1 MYIKKP
7 IFWNKKGI
15 ISFILLPLSFLTI
28 LINFLKKKSKKN
40 KMNIKTIC
48 IGNIYLGG
56 TGKTTLAIKIN
67 NVLKNMGK
75 KSCFIKKFYKNQID
89 EQKILIEKG
98 KLYTNRRRIEAI
110 KNAISDNYKYAVLDD
125 GLQDSTLKYDISI
138 VCFNNKNWIGNGMLL
153 PAGPLREKLS
163 SLKNY
168 DIVFFVGNDENVSR
182 HKEKLKNINPNID
195 IFDAKYEPVNLEDFD
210 KNKNYFAFS
219 GVGNH
224 ETFLDTLRLAKL
236 NIVENKEFPDH
247 FDYSSTDIKNLI
259 EYTNDNKLDLVT
271 TKKDF
276 IKIDKL
282 SLNKIKYLDIN
293 LVIKDEIKLLKKII

>member
-15 ISFILLPLSFLTI
+15 ISLILLPLSFLTL

-67 NVLKNMGK
+67 NILKNMGK
-75 KSCFIKKFYKNQID
+75 KSCFVKKFYKNQTD

-138 VCFNNKNWIGNGMLL
+138 VCFNKKNWIGNGMLL

-219 GVGNH
+219 GIGNH

>member
-67 NVLKNMGK
+67 NALKNMGK
-75 KSCFIKKFYKNQID
+75 KSCFVKKFYKNQID

-138 VCFNNKNWIGNGMLL
+138 VCFNNKNWIGNGMPL

-276 IKIDKL
+276 NPNITA
-282 SLNKIKYLDIN
+282 
-293 LVIKDEIKLLKKII
+293 

>member
-15 ISFILLPLSFLTI
+15 ISFILLPLSFLTL

-75 KSCFIKKFYKNQID
+75 KSCFVKKFYKNQID

-98 KLYTNRRRIEAI
+98 KLYSSRKRIEAI
-110 KNAISDNYKYAVLDD
+110 KNANSDNYKYAILDD
-125 GLQDSTLKYDISI
+125 GLQDGTLKYDISI
-138 VCFNNKNWIGNGMLL
+138 VCFNKKNWIGNGMLL

-168 DIVFFVGNDENVSR
+168 DIVFFIGNDENISR
-182 HKEKLKNINPNID
+182 HEKKLKNINPNID
-195 IFDAKYEPVNLEDFD
+195 IFDAKYEPKNLADFD

-219 GVGNH
+219 GIGNH

-236 NIVENKEFPDH
+236 NIIENKEFPDH
-247 FDYSSTDIKNLI
+247 FDYSSSDIKSLV
-259 EYTNDNKLDLVT
+259 EYANNKKLALVT

-276 IKIDKL
+276 LKIDKL
-282 SLNKIKYLDIN
+282 FLNKIKYLDID
-293 LVIKDEIKLLKKII
+293 LVIKDEMKLLKKII

>member
-15 ISFILLPLSFLTI
+15 ISFILLPLSFLTL

-67 NVLKNMGK
+67 NILKNMGK
-75 KSCFIKKFYKNQID
+75 KSCFVKKFYKNQID

-98 KLYTNRRRIEAI
+98 KLYSSRKRIEAI

-138 VCFNNKNWIGNGMLL
+138 VCFNKKNWIGNGMLL

-168 DIVFFVGNDENVSR
+168 DIVFFIGNDENVSR
-182 HKEKLKNINPNID
+182 HEEKLKNINPNID
-195 IFDAKYEPVNLEDFD
+195 IFDAKYEPKNLEDFD

-219 GVGNH
+219 GIGNH

-236 NIVENKEFPDH
+236 NITENKEFPDH
-247 FDYSSTDIKNLI
+247 FDYSSSDIKSLV
-259 EYTNDNKLDLVT
+259 EYTNNKKLDLVT

-276 IKIDKL
+276 LKIDKL
-282 SLNKIKYLDIN
+282 FLNKIKYFDIDI
-293 LVIKDEIKLLKKII
+293 VIKDEMKLLKKII

>member
-15 ISFILLPLSFLTI
+15 ISFILLPLSFLTL

-75 KSCFIKKFYKNQID
+75 KSCFVKKFYKNQID

-98 KLYTNRRRIEAI
+98 KLYSSRRRIEAI

-138 VCFNNKNWIGNGMLL
+138 VCFNKKNWIGNGMLL

-168 DIVFFVGNDENVSR
+168 DIVFFIGNDENVSR
-182 HKEKLKNINPNID
+182 HEEELKNINPNID
-195 IFDAKYEPVNLEDFD
+195 IFDAKYEPKNLADFD

-219 GVGNH
+219 GIGNY

-236 NIVENKEFPDH
+236 NIIENKEFPDH
-247 FDYSSTDIKNLI
+247 FDYSSSDIKSLV
-259 EYTNDNKLDLVT
+259 EYANNKKLDLVT

-276 IKIDKL
+276 LKIDKL
-282 SLNKIKYLDIN
+282 FLNKIKYLDID
-293 LVIKDEIKLLKKII
+293 LVIKDEMKLLKKII

>member
-15 ISFILLPLSFLTI
+15 ISFILLPLSFLTL
-28 LINFLKKKSKKN
+28 LINFFKKKSKKN
-40 KMNIKTIC
+40 TMNIKTIC

-138 VCFNNKNWIGNGMLL
+138 VCFNKKNWIGNGMLL

-182 HKEKLKNINPNID
+182 YKEKLKNINPNID

-219 GVGNH
+219 GIGNH

>member
-15 ISFILLPLSFLTI
+15 ISFILLPLSFLTL
-28 LINFLKKKSKKN
+28 LINFLKKKSNKN

-56 TGKTTLAIKIN
+56 TGKTTLAIKVN
-67 NVLKNMGK
+67 NALNNAGK
-75 KSCFIKKFYKNQID
+75 KSCFVKKFYKNQID

-98 KLYTNRRRIEAI
+98 KLYSSRKRIEAI

-138 VCFNNKNWIGNGMLL
+138 VCFNKKNWIGNGMLL

-168 DIVFFVGNDENVSR
+168 DIVLFIGNDENVSR
-182 HKEKLKNINPNID
+182 HEEKLKNINPNID
-195 IFDAKYEPVNLEDFD
+195 IFDAKYEPKNLEDFD

-219 GVGNH
+219 GIGNH

-236 NIVENKEFPDH
+236 NIIENKEFPDH
-247 FDYSSTDIKNLI
+247 FDYSSSDIKSLV
-259 EYTNDNKLDLVT
+259 EYTNNKKLDLVT

-276 IKIDKL
+276 LKIDKL
-282 SLNKIKYLDIN
+282 FLNKIKYLDID
-293 LVIKDEIKLLKKII
+293 LVIKGEMEFLKKII

>member
-15 ISFILLPLSFLTI
+15 ISFILLPLSFLTL

-56 TGKTTLAIKIN
+56 TGKTSLAIKIN
-67 NVLKNMGK
+67 DTLKSMGK
-75 KSCFIKKFYKNQID
+75 KSCFVKKFYKNQID

-98 KLYTNRRRIEAI
+98 KLYSSRKRIESI

-125 GLQDSTLKYDISI
+125 GLQDGTLKYDISI
-138 VCFNNKNWIGNGMLL
+138 VCFNKKNWIGNGMLL

-163 SLKNY
+163 SLKYY
-168 DIVFFVGNDENVSR
+168 DIVFFIGNDENVSR
-182 HKEKLKNINPNID
+182 HEEELKNINPNID
-195 IFDAKYEPVNLEDFD
+195 IFDAKYEPKNLADFD

-219 GVGNH
+219 GIGNH

-236 NIVENKEFPDH
+236 NIIENKEFPDH
-247 FDYSSTDIKNLI
+247 FNYSSSNIKSLV
-259 EYTNDNKLDLVT
+259 EYADNKKLDLVT

-276 IKIDKL
+276 LKIDKL
-282 SLNKIKYLDIN
+282 FLNKIKYLDID
-293 LVIKDEIKLLKKII
+293 LVIKDEMKLLKKII

>member
-15 ISFILLPLSFLTI
+15 LSFILLPLSFLTV
-28 LINFLKKKSKKN
+28 LVNFYKKKSKKN

-56 TGKTTLAIKIN
+56 TGETTLSIKIN
-67 NVLKNMGK
+67 NALKSMGK
-75 KSCFIKKFYKNQID
+75 KSCFVKKFYKNQID

-98 KLYTNRRRIEAI
+98 KLYSSRKRIEAI

-138 VCFNNKNWIGNGMLL
+138 VCFNKKNWIGNGMLL

-168 DIVFFVGNDENVSR
+168 DIVFFIGNDENVSR
-182 HKEKLKNINPNID
+182 HEEKLKNINPNID
-195 IFDAKYEPVNLEDFD
+195 IFDAKYEPKNLEDFD

-219 GVGNH
+219 GIGNH
-224 ETFLDTLRLAKL
+224 ETFLDTLKLAKL
-236 NIVENKEFPDH
+236 NIIENKEFPDH
-247 FDYSSTDIKNLI
+247 FNYSSSNIKSLV
-259 EYTNDNKLDLVT
+259 EYADNKKLDLVT

-276 IKIDKL
+276 LKIDKL
-282 SLNKIKYLDIN
+282 FLNKIKYLDVD
-293 LVIKDEIKLLKKII
+293 LAIKDEMKLLQKII

>member
-40 KMNIKTIC
+40 KMNIRTIC

-67 NVLKNMGK
+67 NVLNNMGK
-75 KSCFIKKFYKNQID
+75 KSCFVKKFYKNQVD

-98 KLYTNRRRIEAI
+98 KLYSSRKRIEAI
-110 KNAISDNYKYAVLDD
+110 NNAISDNYKYAVLDD

-168 DIVFFVGNDENVSR
+168 DIVFFIGNDENVSR
-182 HKEKLKNINPNID
+182 HKEELKNINPNID
-195 IFDAKYEPVNLEDFD
+195 IFDAKYEPKNLADFD

-219 GVGNH
+219 GTGNH
-224 ETFLDTLRLAKL
+224 ETFLNTLRLAKL
-236 NIVENKEFPDH
+236 NIIENKEFPDH
-247 FDYSSTDIKNLI
+247 FDYSYGNIKSLV
-259 EYTNDNKLDLVT
+259 EYTNNKKLDLVT

-276 IKIDKL
+276 LKIDEL
-282 SLNKIKYLDIN
+282 FLNKIKYLDID
-293 LVIKDEIKLLKKII
+293 LVIKNEMKLLKKII

>member
-15 ISFILLPLSFLTI
+15 ISLILLPLSFLTL

-67 NVLKNMGK
+67 NALKNMGK

-98 KLYTNRRRIEAI
+98 KLYSNRRRIEAI

-138 VCFNNKNWIGNGMLL
+138 VCFNKKNWIGNGMLL

-163 SLKNY
+163 SLKYY
-168 DIVFFVGNDENVSR
+168 DIVFFIGNDENVSR
-182 HKEKLKNINPNID
+182 HEEELKNINPNID
-195 IFDAKYEPVNLEDFD
+195 IFDAKYEPKNLADFD

-219 GVGNH
+219 GIGNH
-224 ETFLDTLRLAKL
+224 ETFLDTLKLAKL
-236 NIVENKEFPDH
+236 NIIENKEFPDH
-247 FDYSSTDIKNLI
+247 FDYSSSNIKSLV
-259 EYTNDNKLDLVT
+259 EYADNKKLDLVT

-276 IKIDKL
+276 FINKLIDEL
-282 SLNKIKYLDIN
+282 LNN
-293 LVIKDEIKLLKKII
+293 PLKKSELLPQTDFASIG

>member
-15 ISFILLPLSFLTI
+15 ISFILLPLSFLTL

-75 KSCFIKKFYKNQID
+75 KSCFVKKFYKNQID

-98 KLYTNRRRIEAI
+98 KLYSSRRRIEAI

-138 VCFNNKNWIGNGMLL
+138 VCFNKKNWIGNGMLL

-168 DIVFFVGNDENVSR
+168 DIVFFIGNDENVSR
-182 HKEKLKNINPNID
+182 HEEELKNINPNID
-195 IFDAKYEPVNLEDFD
+195 IFDAKYEPKNLADFD

-219 GVGNH
+219 GIGNH

-236 NIVENKEFPDH
+236 NIIENKEFPDH
-247 FDYSSTDIKNLI
+247 FDYSSSDIKSLV
-259 EYTNDNKLDLVT
+259 EYANNKKLDLVT

-276 IKIDKL
+276 LKIDKL
-282 SLNKIKYLDIN
+282 FLNKIKYYDIE
-293 LVIKDEIKLLKKII
+293 LVIKEEMKLLKKII

>member
-1 MYIKKP
+1 MKKLALYV
-7 IFWNKKGI
+7 FVV
-15 ISFILLPLSFLTI
+15 LMFL
-28 LINFLKKKSKKN
+28 
-40 KMNIKTIC
+40 
-48 IGNIYLGG
+48 
-56 TGKTTLAIKIN
+56 
-67 NVLKNMGK
+67 NV
-75 KSCFIKKFYKNQID
+75 
-89 EQKILIEKG
+89 
-98 KLYTNRRRIEAI
+98 
-110 KNAISDNYKYAVLDD
+110 
-125 GLQDSTLKYDISI
+125 
-138 VCFNNKNWIGNGMLL
+138 
-153 PAGPLREKLS
+153 
-163 SLKNY
+163 
-168 DIVFFVGNDENVSR
+168 DENVSR
-182 HKEKLKNINPNID
+182 HKEELKNINPNID

-219 GVGNH
+219 GIGNH

-276 IKIDKL
+276 IKVDKL

>member
-15 ISFILLPLSFLTI
+15 ISLILLPLSFLTL

-67 NVLKNMGK
+67 NILKNMGK
-75 KSCFIKKFYKNQID
+75 KSCFVKKFYKNQID

-98 KLYTNRRRIEAI
+98 KLYSSRKRIEAI

-138 VCFNNKNWIGNGMLL
+138 VCFNKKNWIGNGMLL

-168 DIVFFVGNDENVSR
+168 DIVFFIGNDENVSR
-182 HKEKLKNINPNID
+182 HEEELKNINPNID
-195 IFDAKYEPVNLEDFD
+195 IFDAKYEPKNLEDFD

-219 GVGNH
+219 GIGNH

-236 NIVENKEFPDH
+236 NIIENKEFPDH
-247 FDYSSTDIKNLI
+247 FDYSSSDIKSLV
-259 EYTNDNKLDLVT
+259 EYTNNKKLDLVT

-276 IKIDKL
+276 LKIDKL
-282 SLNKIKYLDIN
+282 FLNKIKYLDID
-293 LVIKDEIKLLKKII
+293 LVIKDEMKLLKKII

>member
-138 VCFNNKNWIGNGMLL
+138 VCFNKKNWIGNGMLL

-182 HKEKLKNINPNID
+182 HKEELKNINPNID

-247 FDYSSTDIKNLI
+247 FDYSSTDIKNLT

>member
-1 MYIKKP
+1 
-7 IFWNKKGI
+7 
-15 ISFILLPLSFLTI
+15 
-28 LINFLKKKSKKN
+28 
-40 KMNIKTIC
+40 MNIKTIC

-67 NVLKNMGK
+67 NALKNMGK
-75 KSCFIKKFYKNQID
+75 KSCFVKKFYKNQID

-98 KLYTNRRRIEAI
+98 KLYSSRKRIEAI

-138 VCFNNKNWIGNGMLL
+138 VCFNKKNWIGNGMLL

-168 DIVFFVGNDENVSR
+168 DIVFFIGNDENVSR
-182 HKEKLKNINPNID
+182 HEEELKNINPNID
-195 IFDAKYEPVNLEDFD
+195 IFDAKYEPKNLADFD

-219 GVGNH
+219 GIGNH

-236 NIVENKEFPDH
+236 NIIENKEFPDH
-247 FDYSSTDIKNLI
+247 FDYSSSDIKSLV
-259 EYTNDNKLDLVT
+259 EYTNNKKLDLVT

-276 IKIDKL
+276 LKIDKL
-282 SLNKIKYLDIN
+282 FLNKIKYLDID
-293 LVIKDEIKLLKKII
+293 LVIKDEMKLLKKII